1 MASVARYYNMDRKV
15 RAFAKDRKACNVV
28 YLGAGLRCHK
38 RGWPE
43 IHNWFI
49 KRTGNKSAL
58 MYFGINDS
66 KAFAKKCGVILI
78 EEKTFFP
85 EALSMLGKKL
95 NLVSKVSM
103 EVADDKKRVIIL
115 HIRLL

>member
-1 MASVARYYNMDRKV
+1 LELVFDATNED
-15 RAFAKDRKACNVV
+15 
-28 YLGAGLRCHK
+28 GLK
-38 RGWPE
+38 FT
-43 IHNWFI
+43 NWFI

-103 EVADDKKRVIIL
+103 KVADDKKRVIIL